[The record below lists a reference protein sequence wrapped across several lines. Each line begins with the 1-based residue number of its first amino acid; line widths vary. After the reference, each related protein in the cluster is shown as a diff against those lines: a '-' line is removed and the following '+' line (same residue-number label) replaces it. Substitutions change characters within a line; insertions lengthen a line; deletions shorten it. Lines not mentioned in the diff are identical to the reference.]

1 MKTRCAVTAFLAIV
15 AVYLAVGPHEIGHAT
30 AAWLYGCKADAW
42 RTGMRW
48 YLAGS
53 QGGAIDEACLNRHGR
68 GALGAVALAGIVV
81 NFLLISLAPLAGRW
95 WLPARTASG
104 GVRWGLVASVL
115 VALANGAEALSYLV
129 VNSLWLKTDMAIVV
143 AAAGI
148 GRWPWT
154 VAGLILGAVFVRALA
169 GPIRSASAALAGPG
183 FPDRLWRWA
192 LIGYALAIGLAAVL
206 SRMSLS

>member
-1 MKTRCAVTAFLAIV
+1 MKTRCAVTALLAV
-15 AVYLAVGPHEIGHAT
+15 AAVYLAVGPHEIGHAT

-53 QGGAIDEACLNRHGR
+53 QGGAIDEVCLNRH
-68 GALGAVALAGIVV
+68 
-81 NFLLISLAPLAGRW
+81 GRW
-95 WLPARTASG
+95 WLPARTPRG

-129 VNSLWLKTDMAIVV
+129 VNTLWLKTDMEIVV
-143 AAAGI
+143 AAAGA

-154 VAGLILGAVFVRALA
+154 VAGLILGAVFARALA
-169 GPIRSASAALAGPG
+169 GPVRSVSAALAGPG
-183 FPDRLWRWA
+183 IPERLWRWA
-192 LIGYALAIGLAAVL
+192 LTGYALAVSLAAVL
-206 SRMSLS
+206 SRMLLS